1 MFRRFFRSGFA
12 ATAYLAELIG
22 SMPVEGPDFICIG
35 MPKAGTSWLYDQLS
49 THPDFWMPRVKE
61 LQYLNHRHPPLRHVE
76 RHARQVGRTGRTSRS
91 LRRAGDAAQSAFV
104 ADLKALAG
112 KEMDI
117 GRYATLFRHKG
128 ERLSGDISPPYV
140 SLSEDVV
147 GEVGRHLPEVKVL
160 FLVREP
166 IDRLRSSLSMNY
178 RKGKFDRTLLEDAKH
193 FDEFFRDKRL
203 DDRLFPT
210 RVLNRWLRSAPNLR
224 LRTFLFDDI
233 AADADAVRRG
243 ILEFL
248 AADPEKHSGELPA
261 DYNRKANA
269 PKLFFSDPV
278 KELLLGYFADEIR
291 ACAETFGGS
300 ARKWVE
306 RYGL

>member
-1 MFRRFFRSGFA
+1 
-12 ATAYLAELIG
+12 
-22 SMPVEGPDFICIG
+22 MPVEGPDFICIG

-49 THPDFWMPRVKE
+49 SHPDFWMPRVKE
-61 LQYLNHRHPPLRHVE
+61 LQYLNHRQPPLRHVE
-76 RHARQVGRTGRTSRS
+76 RHVRQVGRKGHRTRTSK
-91 LRRAGDAAQSAFV
+91 RAADAAQKAFV

-112 KEMDI
+112 KQMDI
-117 GRYATLFRHKG
+117 GRYAALFRHKG

-140 SLSEDVV
+140 SMGEAVV
-147 GEVGRHLPEVKVL
+147 GEVGRRLPEVKVL

-178 RKGKFDRTLLEDAKH
+178 RKGKFDRTLLEDAQR

-210 RVLNRWLRSAPNLR
+210 RILNRWLRSAPNLC
-224 LRTFLFDDI
+224 LRSFLFDDI
-233 AADADAVRRG
+233 AADADRVRRD

-248 AADPEKHSGELPA
+248 AADPEKHSGQLTA

-269 PKLFFSDPV
+269 PKLFFSEPV
-278 KELLLGYFADEIR
+278 KEILLGYFADEIR

-306 RYGL
+306 HYGL